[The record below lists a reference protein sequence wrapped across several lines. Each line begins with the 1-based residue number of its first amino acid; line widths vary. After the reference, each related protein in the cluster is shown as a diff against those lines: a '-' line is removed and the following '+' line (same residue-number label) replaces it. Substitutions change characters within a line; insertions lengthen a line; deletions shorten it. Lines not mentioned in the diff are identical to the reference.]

1 MAVAVK
7 IALVGWYSGTL
18 RVSEG
23 NINGCVTDGCLVL
36 STEKWSSW
44 LPFDDVMEVWR
55 SGWEESTYL
64 PKYFIGTYLAS

>member
-1 MAVAVK
+1 M
-7 IALVGWYSGTL
+7 
-18 RVSEG
+18 SEG